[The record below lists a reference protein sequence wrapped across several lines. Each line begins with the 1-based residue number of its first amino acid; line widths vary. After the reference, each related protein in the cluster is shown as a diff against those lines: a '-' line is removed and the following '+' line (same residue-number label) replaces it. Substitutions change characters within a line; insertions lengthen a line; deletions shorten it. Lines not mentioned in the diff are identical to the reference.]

1 MMLFDFEKELK
12 ELPGKPGVYIMKDAN
27 ETVIYVGKSKVLKNR
42 VRQYFKPGGNK
53 GVKVNSMVSHIASFE
68 YIVTATEV
76 EALILEN
83 NLIKKYSP
91 KYNIM
96 LTDDKTY
103 PYIKLTSDEMFP
115 RVFMTRQRGKDKAKY
130 FGPFTSSTMVK
141 ENLEV
146 INNVWQ
152 LRRCSKKFP
161 RDIGKERPC
170 LNYHIGKCLAPCTGR
185 VSEEE
190 YKIHTDR
197 VEDFLNGKQ
206 DKILKE
212 LEEKML
218 KASEDWEFEKA
229 AKLRDSIAA
238 IKKLGEKQVVEDMA
252 DCDRDVVGVARANGD
267 DVVQVFFIRG
277 GKLVVRE
284 HFMLSY
290 PEECGRAETVE
301 NFIKQ
306 FYGGTPFVPK
316 EIFTSVEIGDKAV
329 IEEWLSEIKGRK
341 VSLVSPKKGSK
352 LKLCKLADENALV
365 LLDKFGEEFKREQRR
380 TTGALEEI
388 KKAIGA
394 GFDINRIESYD
405 ISNTQGFESVASMVV
420 FEGGKPKKSDYR
432 KFKIK
437 TVYGANDYASM
448 EEVLTRRFMRYKNE
462 TAEKT
467 EKPKFNILPDVLFID
482 GGKGH
487 VHIAEQTL
495 KKLGIGVPVCGMV
508 KDSRH
513 RTRGLIY
520 GGKEVLLPP
529 NSEGFKLVT
538 RIQDEVHRFAIEYHR
553 RSREKREF
561 HSVLEDIKGI
571 GEVRRKRL
579 IKRFG
584 DIEGIKRASVD
595 ELTAVEGMD
604 SRSAEAVFDFFHKKV
619 YKNSENL

>member
-1 MMLFDFEKELK
+1 MFDFEKELK
-12 ELPGKPGVYIMKDAN
+12 ELPSKPGVYIMKDKN
-27 ETVIYVGKSKVLKNR
+27 DVVIYVGKAKVLKNR
-42 VRQYFKPGGNK
+42 VRQYFQAGFK
-53 GVKVNSMVSHIASFE
+53 GIKVGSMVSHIASFE
-68 YIVTATEV
+68 YIVTDSEV

-103 PYIKLTSDEMFP
+103 PYIKLTSNEMFP
-115 RVFMTRQRGKDKAKY
+115 RVFMTRTRGKDKAKY
-130 FGPFTSSTMVK
+130 FGPFTSSAMVK
-141 ENLEV
+141 ENLEI

-152 LRRCSKKFP
+152 LRRCRKKFP
-161 RDIGKERPC
+161 GDIGKERPC
-170 LNYHIGKCLAPCTGR
+170 LNYHIGKCLAPCTGK

-190 YKIHTDR
+190 YKIHTDG
-197 VEDFLNGKQ
+197 VEDFLNGRQ
-206 DKILKE
+206 EKIIKD
-212 LEEKML
+212 LEERMY

-252 DCDRDVVGVARANGD
+252 DFDRDVIGTARANGD
-267 DVVQVFFIRG
+267 AVVQIFFIRG
-277 GKLVVRE
+277 GKLVGRE

-290 PEECGRAETVE
+290 PEECSREETVE

-306 FYGGTPFVPK
+306 FYGGTPFIPK

-329 IEEWLSEIKGRK
+329 IEEWLSEIKGQK
-341 VSLVSPKKGSK
+341 VNIATPKKGSK
-352 LKLCKLADENALV
+352 FKLCRLADENALV
-365 LLDKFGEEFKREQRR
+365 LLDKFGEDIKREQRR
-380 TTGALEEI
+380 TIGALEEI

-394 GFDINRIESYD
+394 DFDINRIESYD

-432 KFKIK
+432 KFRIK

-448 EEVLTRRFMRYKNE
+448 EDVITRRFNRYKTE

-467 EKPKFNILPDVLFID
+467 DKPKFNILPDVLFID

-487 VHIAEQTL
+487 VHIVEQSL
-495 KKLGIGVPVCGMV
+495 KKLGIYVPVCGMV
-508 KDSRH
+508 KDNRH
-513 RTRGLIY
+513 RTRGLVY
-520 GGKEVLLPP
+520 NNKEVLLPP

-561 HSVLEDIKGI
+561 RSVLDDIKGI

-579 IKRFG
+579 IKHFG
-584 DIEGIKRASVD
+584 DIEGIKKANPE

-604 SRSAEAVFDFFHKKV
+604 KRIAEAVYDFFHKK
-619 YKNSENL
+619 KDE